1 MADSAQMST
10 GRILV
15 IDDETAM
22 LEACQE
28 TLSHHGY
35 QVSVCDSADGGVE
48 AVRRESFDV
57 VLVDLRMPGKDG
69 LEVLRELEGIDGS
82 LFKIMV
88 TGFPT
93 ISTAVEAVKEGA
105 FDYLPK
111 PFSPD
116 QLLITVE
123 RALSQRRLAEENSM
137 LRRTLKARPE
147 FEGIVARSPAMER
160 VMDLVERL
168 AESDS
173 SVVILG
179 ETGTGKELIARSLHA
194 NSPRSSAHFVPI
206 DCGALPGQLLESELF
221 GHERG
226 AFTGAFTRKTGLLE
240 SAQGGTV
247 FLDEIAALD
256 IDLQAKLLRVLQER
270 KLRRLGGQ
278 EVIDIDFRL
287 ISATNEDLEKAVGD
301 GRFRRDL
308 YYRIDVVTITL
319 PPLRERAGDVTL
331 LADHFAR
338 VLGQRLTKEVA
349 GISKEAF
356 ELMERYPWPGN
367 VRELQNAI
375 EYAYNLTDS
384 GTIDAD
390 ALPARI
396 REATTLA
403 ADGVTNDGTMTEAR
417 GRFERRF
424 LADVLRR
431 CSGNVSHAAIEAGL
445 HRTTFQ
451 RLMRKHG
458 VQSSDYRSH
467 R

>member
-1 MADSAQMST
+1 MASSAQMST

-22 LEACQE
+22 LEACKE

-35 QVSVCDSADGGVE
+35 QVRVCDSAEGGIE
-48 AVRRESFDV
+48 AVRRQSFDV

-69 LEVLRELEGIDGS
+69 LEVLRELESIDGS
-82 LFKIMV
+82 LLKIMV

-123 RALSQRRLAEENSM
+123 RALGQRRLAEENSM
-137 LRRTLKARPE
+137 LRRTLRARPI
-147 FEGIVARSPAMER
+147 EGIVARSPAMER

-168 AESDS
+168 AEGDS

-194 NSPRSSAHFVPI
+194 NSRRSSAHFVPI

-247 FLDEIAALD
+247 FLDEIATLD
-256 IDLQAKLLRVLQER
+256 IDLQAKLLRVLSGAQTATVGR
-270 KLRRLGGQ
+270 SGGDRHRLQTHLRHQRGSR
-278 EVIDIDFRL
+278 E
-287 ISATNEDLEKAVGD
+287 SN
-301 GRFRRDL
+301 RRRSIL
-308 YYRIDVVTITL
+308 QGPVL
-319 PPLRERAGDVTL
+319 PHRRRHHRPSPL
-331 LADHFAR
+331 AR
-338 VLGQRLTKEVA
+338 
-349 GISKEAF
+349 
-356 ELMERYPWPGN
+356 
-367 VRELQNAI
+367 
-375 EYAYNLTDS
+375 
-384 GTIDAD
+384 
-390 ALPARI
+390 
-396 REATTLA
+396 
-403 ADGVTNDGTMTEAR
+403 AR
-417 GRFERRF
+417 GRRHPARRPFRQGAQPETGQGRDGDLQRGLPVDGAISLARECARASER
-424 LADVLRR
+424 
-431 CSGNVSHAAIEAGL
+431 H
-445 HRTTFQ
+445 
-451 RLMRKHG
+451 
-458 VQSSDYRSH
+458 
-467 R
+467 